1 MTDRLIDTNILVY
14 AYDISEGEKHAAS
27 KAILKQIWEEG
38 GGVVCLQN
46 LMEFFFVI
54 TRKVKNPIGVIKAK
68 TIIKD
73 FLQSENWEVIDRDEE
88 SFLKAIDLVSQ
99 YNIHF
104 WDATIT
110 TYMIDN
116 DISEIITENKRDFE
130 KIPDINVIVPF

>member
-14 AYDISEGEKHAAS
+14 AYDISEGEKHMIS

-46 LMEFFFVI
+46 LMEFYVVI
-54 TRKVKNPIGVIKAK
+54 TKKVKNPIGVNKAK

-73 FLQSENWEVIDRDEE
+73 FLQSENWIVIDRDEE
-88 SFLKAIDLVSQ
+88 TFLKAIDLVSQ

-104 WDATIT
+104 WDATIAT
-110 TYMIDN
+110 CMIDN

-130 KIPDINVIVPF
+130 KIPDINITVPF